1 MQIQK
6 LVLPLTIILTLLFF
20 NSNSQTDSILNK
32 SLKGFDDRVEKI
44 MADWKAVGCAVGIVK
59 NGKIIYAKGFGYR
72 DLYKKLPVTAQTLFP
87 IASNTKLFTATAIG
101 LLVNDKKIEWDKP
114 IKKFVPEIEFNSD
127 NLNNNVT
134 LRDMLSHRTGVASPD
149 FLWFGYDYSQKDIF
163 NKLKLIKS
171 ETSFR
176 ESMIYN
182 NFMYIAAGEII
193 ELITRKKFEN
203 FVTEK
208 LFSPLNMTN
217 SIFTIEQ
224 MVKTS
229 DYSKAYHSEFI
240 NNKTDSVDYFIGN
253 SIKACGGI
261 ISNINDLSN

>member
-1 MQIQK
+1 MTKQK
-6 LVLPLTIILTLLFF
+6 I
-20 NSNSQTDSILNK
+20 
-32 SLKGFDDRVEKI
+32 G
-44 MADWKAVGCAVGIVK
+44 
-59 NGKIIYAKGFGYR
+59 
-72 DLYKKLPVTAQTLFP
+72 
-87 IASNTKLFTATAIG
+87 LFTATAIG

-224 MVKTS
+224 
-229 DYSKAYHSEFI
+229 I
-240 NNKTDSVDYFIGN
+240 
-253 SIKACGGI
+253 
-261 ISNINDLSN
+261 